1 MLAMIL
7 EYLAPSARR
16 RTRAAGTTEASLLG
30 LLDVEYHD
38 SKVQKG
44 VFEVNP
50 PFGGRNREFNRSL
63 EARGGVEPPIK
74 VLQTFALPLGDRASG
89 VSILP
94 ERKPGITL
102 FQFQPKVM
110 P

>member
-1 MLAMIL
+1 M
-7 EYLAPSARR
+7 
-16 RTRAAGTTEASLLG
+16 
-30 LLDVEYHD
+30 
-38 SKVQKG
+38 
-44 VFEVNP
+44 EV
-50 PFGGRNREFNRSL
+50 L

-102 FQFQPKVM
+102 CEKKTRGLT
-110 P
+110 